1 MKSCH
6 DYAVEYISRYPKTE
20 KELRIKLY
28 QKWYDSEDVDRTI
41 EVLKKKKFVDDH
53 LFAEMYVRSDVV
65 KKGKPSLALRKKLEM
80 KGVDVATLN
89 DVFNENQ
96 VEMQEGIDT
105 KIRKDIEQYKSKWVE
120 WFDIIQK
127 LLRKWYKLG
136 DIKKVITSIKT

>member
-28 QKWYDSEDVDRTI
+28 QKGYDSDDVDRTI
-41 EVLKKKKFVDDH
+41 EVLKKKKYVDDH
-53 LFAEMYVRSDVV
+53 MFAEMYVRSDVV

-80 KGVDVATLN
+80 KGIDVATLN

-96 VEMQEGIDT
+96 VEMQEGIDA
-105 KIRKDIEQYKSKWVE
+105 KIKKDIEQYKSK
-120 WFDIIQK
+120 
-127 LLRKWYKLG
+127 
-136 DIKKVITSIKT
+136 